1 MSENASEIIEAE
13 VTAATDP
20 NGSEEAAVAVEAASE
35 SVSAPTTADDTP
47 AAAAEASTTADDT
60 PSAAAEAPTTAEAS
74 SPPTA
79 ASTEPASA
87 ESDAPAQPDKRR
99 GRPRTRLEDV
109 TVGTEIHGRVVGLA
123 KFGAF
128 VDIGAMTDGLVHISE
143 FSKRGVRR
151 VEDVLKSGDAVDV
164 WVKDVDVA
172 GNKISLTMR
181 QPALHPMS
189 GLKEGDVLTGTVTT
203 VAVYGAF
210 VDIGSDTEGLV
221 HVSEMSSG
229 FVQRPEDVVKNG
241 ETVEVRIK
249 EIDRSKPRISLSM
262 KGLAND
268 TGIGME
274 QESDRTSGGRNDDYQ
289 VEEVVEE
296 RGPTVVELALR
307 RAMGEAGA
315 EDSAGK
321 SGKSGG
327 KSSKNSSLG
336 DVYSRMIEEYRA
348 TKAAE
353 NATKTAEK

>member
-1 MSENASEIIEAE
+1 MSENEPEMIEAE
-13 VTAATDP
+13 VTAATDQDGP
-20 NGSEEAAVAVEAASE
+20 GEAEAAVEATTAPVEAPAEAAEASVAAAE
-35 SVSAPTTADDTP
+35 TPTSADETP
-47 AAAAEASTTADDT
+47 AAAADA
-60 PSAAAEAPTTAEAS
+60 PSA
-74 SPPTA
+74 PPA
-79 ASTEPASA
+79 ASQEPAPA
-87 ESDAPAQPDKRR
+87 ESDAPADAPAAPDKRR

-109 TVGTEIHGRVVGLA
+109 VVGTEIHGRVVGLA

-189 GLKEGDVLTGTVTT
+189 GLKEGDVLIGTVTT
-203 VAVYGAF
+203 VATYGAF

-229 FVQRPEDVVKNG
+229 FVQRPEDVVKSG
-241 ETVEVRIK
+241 EAVEVRIK

-274 QESDRTSGGRNDDYQ
+274 QESDRMSDGRSDDYQ

-307 RAMGEAGA
+307 RAMGESG
-315 EDSAGK
+315 EDDSTGK

-327 KSSKNSSLG
+327 KSSKNNSLG

-353 NATKTAEK
+353 NASKTAEK